1 MIVKTFGYRNET
13 RAAWWFPKANA
24 SLAFVADL
32 SDRNYF
38 SEGGLVKTVILF
50 EIGNGDEGIQ

>member
-1 MIVKTFGYRNET
+1 MIVKTLGYRNEKL
-13 RAAWWFPKANA
+13 AEWEFPKAKDA
-24 SLAFVADL
+24 LAFVSDL
-32 SDRNYF
+32 SDRNYL